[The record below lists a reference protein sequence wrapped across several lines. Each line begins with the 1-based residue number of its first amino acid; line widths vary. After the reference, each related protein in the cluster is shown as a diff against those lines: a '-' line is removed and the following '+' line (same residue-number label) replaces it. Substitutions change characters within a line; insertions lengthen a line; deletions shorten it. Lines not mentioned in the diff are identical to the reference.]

1 MNNQKPHKHS
11 RNISEHRNKTSN
23 SISFLKHPFNIFTKN
38 NNNKTINCTDK
49 KISFYQIIK
58 SNLQMYNITN
68 QEIDIIKIN
77 DLIDTKNCHLVAI
90 FKDYLISDYIEE
102 FLRRFYK
109 NKESKLRIPKF
120 SDYYKNYLTFFC
132 NPIFSDFFANKVIQN
147 YGEAKAEIYYKKNYG
162 NKNKESKHKHKHN
175 KEIAKT
181 IFNTLINESIDCV
194 IKDTKEFISTI
205 NTQETMNL
213 KDETILE
220 INGQNKNSNNN
231 SIISLLK
238 CFSVKE
244 KKSKNKIQNLIIK
257 KIKKFDISNT
267 NKNTIN
273 KEKNNKNS
281 PNKSN
286 NNKNKTTSTIP
297 TSARNYVSNK
307 VNLKYSHQKNLK
319 MTRIETSTSNNL
331 SSNRT
336 KNKSKDFSNSKVINN
351 QMSNSNFS
359 RNKLR
364 SPLNSPTTKNINNR
378 IFLTSNSPK
387 KNNSK
392 KKSPKKINQK
402 QGKNHLN
409 LNKYNENINL
419 KDIMKITLQIY
430 NDKSKN
436 TNIIKNT
443 NNNINNNNNFIRHQH
458 TRSSPTI
465 NNFNININNHIC
477 LQNSNNNINM
487 KNSNSKNSKNSS
499 SKNNSPNSKNKEKT
513 FIRVNTYSKTKIN
526 PYSAMSNY
534 RNLVSN
540 TNNDIDSLLKN
551 NFFSSFNSGKNDK
564 KDNLCLNTMRQV
576 NHSPIQSI
584 SSFNNNETLPKSN
597 ILSFQMSKARGY
609 FINSNL
615 KNKIQNCKMNS
626 FNKAKEKLNFPNEK
640 NKK

>member
-244 KKSKNKIQNLIIK
+244 KKSKNKIQNLNIK
-257 KIKKFDISNT
+257 KIKKYDINNSN
-267 NKNTIN
+267 KYTIN
-273 KEKNNKNS
+273 KDKNNKNS

-286 NNKNKTTSTIP
+286 NNKNKNTSTIP
-297 TSARNYVSNK
+297 TSARNYTNNR
-307 VNLKYSHQKNLK
+307 VNLKNTHQKNLK
-319 MTRIETSTSNNL
+319 RIETSTSNNL

-336 KNKSKDFSNSKVINN
+336 KNKSKSKDFSNSKVINT

-364 SPLNSPTTKNINNR
+364 SQLNSPTTKNINNR
-378 IFLTSNSPK
+378 ILLTSNTPK
-387 KNNSK
+387 KSNSK
-392 KKSPKKINQK
+392 KKSPKKNNQK

-419 KDIMKITLQIY
+419 KDIMKKTLQIY

-564 KDNLCLNTMRQV
+564 KDNLCLNTMRQIH
-576 NHSPIQSI
+576 HSPIQSR
-584 SSFNNNETLPKSN
+584 SSFNNNETLQKSN

-626 FNKAKEKLNFPNEK
+626 INKAKEKLNFPNEK